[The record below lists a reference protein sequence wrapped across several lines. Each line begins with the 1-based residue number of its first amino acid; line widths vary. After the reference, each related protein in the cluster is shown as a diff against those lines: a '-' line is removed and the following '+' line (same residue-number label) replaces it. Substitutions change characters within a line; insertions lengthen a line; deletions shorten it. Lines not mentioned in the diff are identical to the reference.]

1 MVCRMFFTEM
11 IASGKYIKIKLS
23 LCHNPSLEIT
33 VFANSCLSDIT
44 NNTKKTNEI
53 IKQIMLITPIII
65 SPSIKESIAKSN
77 GTKRKTIKPSAEPA
91 PCILDEIVTISFV
104 SFTLKNAVKIQEPT
118 PNTAI
123 KAINTIVIQPD
134 VK

>member
-1 MVCRMFFTEM
+1 MFCIET
-11 IASGKYIKIKLS
+11 IARGKYIKNKLS

-33 VFANSCLSDIT
+33 VFANSFLSDIT
-44 NNTKKTNEI
+44 NNAKKTNEI
-53 IKQIMLITPIII
+53 IKQIIHITPIII
-65 SPSIKESIAKSN
+65 SPPLNESIAKSN
-77 GTKRKTIKPSAEPA
+77 GTKRKTIKPSTEPA
-91 PCILDEIVTISFV
+91 LCIFDEIVTISFV
-104 SFTLKNAVKIQEPT
+104 SFTLKNAVKIQAPI

>member
-1 MVCRMFFTEM
+1 MFCIET
-11 IASGKYIKIKLS
+11 IARGKYIKIKLS

-53 IKQIMLITPIII
+53 IKQIMLITPIIV

-123 KAINTIVIQPD
+123 KAINTLVIQPN

>member
-1 MVCRMFFTEM
+1 MFCIET
-11 IASGKYIKIKLS
+11 IARGKYIKIKLS

-53 IKQIMLITPIII
+53 IKQIMLITPIIV

-123 KAINTIVIQPD
+123 KAINTIVIQPN

>member
-1 MVCRMFFTEM
+1 MFCIET
-11 IASGKYIKIKLS
+11 IARGKYIKIKLS

-53 IKQIMLITPIII
+53 IKQIMLITPIIV

-118 PNTAI
+118 PKIGRAH
-123 KAINTIVIQPD
+123 V
-134 VK
+134 

>member
-1 MVCRMFFTEM
+1 MFCIET
-11 IASGKYIKIKLS
+11 IARGKYIKIKLS

-65 SPSIKESIAKSN
+65 SPLLNASIAKSN
-77 GTKRKTIKPSAEPA
+77 GTKRQTIKPSTEPA
-91 PCILDEIVTISFV
+91 LCIFDEIVTISFV
-104 SFTLKNAVKIQEPT
+104 SFTLKKAVKMQAPI

-123 KAINTIVIQPD
+123 KTIKIIVIQPD
-134 VK
+134 VE

>member
-1 MVCRMFFTEM
+1 MFCIET
-11 IASGKYIKIKLS
+11 IARGKYIKIKLS

-65 SPSIKESIAKSN
+65 SPLLNESIAKSN
-77 GTKRKTIKPSAEPA
+77 GTKRKTIKPSTEPA
-91 PCILDEIVTISFV
+91 LCIFDEIVTISFV
-104 SFTLKNAVKIQEPT
+104 SFTLKNAVKILVPI

-134 VK
+134 IK